1 MVAGGKG
8 DREGLRTTKTGR
20 AKCVALRLE
29 ILMAASA
36 APHNFSGNPKS
47 MIRRF

>member
-1 MVAGGKG
+1 MAAGGKG
-8 DREGLRTTKTGR
+8 DREGSKTTKTGR

-29 ILMAASA
+29 IPMAPLA

-47 MIRRF
+47 MIRGC